1 MWSVLGGKW
10 SFSAKSAAKRWCS
23 VVPSL
28 SGAPPA
34 PSLIANAG
42 SSSRSLTEKTRLG
55 PEAKDWSDVYGRT
68 ASPLYADLSGLPP
81 LLIVVGG
88 NEALLDDSV
97 RLARSAGMAGVD
109 VTLYIGAGMQH
120 IFPIY
125 CGAIPEADAAIAMIG
140 EWIGSRTS
148 RASEV

>member
-81 LLIVVGG
+81 LLIVVGVMRRCSTTRC
-88 NEALLDDSV
+88 AW
-97 RLARSAGMAGVD
+97 RAR
-109 VTLYIGAGMQH
+109 
-120 IFPIY
+120 
-125 CGAIPEADAAIAMIG
+125 
-140 EWIGSRTS
+140 
-148 RASEV
+148 RAWRGWT